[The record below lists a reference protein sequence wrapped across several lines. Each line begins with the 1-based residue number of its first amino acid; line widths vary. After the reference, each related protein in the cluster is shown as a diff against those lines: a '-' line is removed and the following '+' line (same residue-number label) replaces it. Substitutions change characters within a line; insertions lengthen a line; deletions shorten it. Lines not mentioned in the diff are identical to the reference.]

1 MTMKIRR
8 LLSAGFALSL
18 GTLAAHCA
26 SRADITV
33 DADPTGGVETTASAD
48 TTVPELP
55 VIDLSEGP
63 AFPLE
68 GGHLESSAIAAGE
81 MSFEQLFE
89 AGAGLFHT
97 PFNGLD
103 GVGVARLPDGSA
115 LARFSVVPAG
125 RGAGGMIS
133 SQSCGECHNSPVGT
147 SAGLATTNRA
157 GDPDNDG
164 VPPFNVRSTTSLFGD
179 GIVQLLAQEMTE
191 ELQSIRA
198 DAEREARATP
208 GTPVRRTLR
217 TKGIDYGTIVATAD
231 AAGEVTFDLSGVQ
244 GVDGDLVVRPIGWK
258 GDVATVRGPVVG
270 ASAGLMGM
278 LAEEFLWFPP
288 PDREY
293 DPDPDGDGVTR
304 ELSVGDVTAIT
315 IYTAAQET
323 PQSVERLA
331 ELGMVAP
338 PDASDLAEIYRGRA
352 VFEEIGCAT
361 CHVPEMRLENTVFE
375 EPTLRGNGNYYNRK
389 LAERDPGYDPARP
402 FRFDV
407 LVDSEAPRVE
417 AHPDGGAIVRL
428 YGDLRRHHMG
438 RHLADPASPEVSI
451 TASFEPAMVDGEVVV
466 IAPTAFLTPELW
478 GVGNT
483 GPWLHDGRAGTLEEA
498 VRLHGED
505 DPPPIGDPGRSEAQ
519 EARDA
524 FAALPEADRR
534 ALVTF
539 LTSLRTFSPEDD

>member
-1 MTMKIRR
+1 MTVKKRR
-8 LLSAGFALSL
+8 LFSAGLFLSL
-18 GTLAAHCA
+18 GILALASCA
-26 SRADITV
+26 SRADTTV
-33 DADPTGGVETTASAD
+33 IVDKPVSAD
-48 TTVPELP
+48 TTFPDLP
-55 VIDLSEGP
+55 VIRLSEGP

-68 GGHLESSAIAAGE
+68 AGHLESSAIAAGE

-89 AGAGLFHT
+89 AGEALFHT

-103 GVGVARLPDGSA
+103 GIGVARLPDGSTIP
-115 LARFSVVPAG
+115 RFSVVPAG
-125 RGAGGMIS
+125 GGAGGMIS
-133 SQSCGECHNSPVGT
+133 SQSCGECHNSPVRT
-147 SAGLATTNRA
+147 SAGLASTNRA

-179 GIVQLLAQEMTE
+179 AIVQLLAQEITE

-198 DAEREARATP
+198 EAEREAGANP
-208 GTPVRRTLR
+208 GTPVRQSLR
-217 TKGIDYGTIVATAD
+217 SKGIDYGTIVAVAD
-231 AAGEVTFDLSGVQ
+231 ASGVVTFDLAGVR
-244 GVDGDLVVRPIGWK
+244 GIDRDLVVRPIGWK

-288 PDREY
+288 PEREY
-293 DPDPDGDGVTR
+293 DPDPDGDRVTR
-304 ELSVGDVTAIT
+304 ELSVGDVTAMT

-323 PQSVERLA
+323 PQSIERLA

-338 PDASDLAEIYRGRA
+338 PDESVLAEIGRGRA
-352 VFEEIGCAT
+352 VFEEIGCAA
-361 CHVPEMRLENTVFE
+361 CHIPELRLENTVFE
-375 EPTLRGNGNYYNRK
+375 EPTLRGNGNYYNQR
-389 LAERDPGYDPARP
+389 LAEKDPGYDPERP

-407 LVDSEAPRVE
+407 LVDSQPPRVE
-417 AHPDGGAIVRL
+417 AHPDGGAIIRM

-438 RHLADPASPEVSI
+438 RHLADPATPEVSI
-451 TASFEPAMVDGEVVV
+451 TANFVPAMVDGEVVV
-466 IAPTAFLTPELW
+466 IPPTAFLTPELW

-498 VRLHGED
+498 IRLHGEE

-524 FAALPEADRR
+524 FAALPEESRR
-534 ALVTF
+534 SLVTF
-539 LTSLRTFSPEDD
+539 LMSLRTFSPEND